1 VNGIPASCRWLR
13 LYGAMKPS
21 IKPLRPEALPPV
33 RSALP
38 LVLALAT
45 ALLAGAIGGFL
56 MRAALPG
63 DQVRVEER
71 IIVTPTT
78 VPNWFFRLLF
88 DKPEPCVKSTAPAAE
103 LKLLNSKPL

>member
-1 VNGIPASCRWLR
+1 
-13 LYGAMKPS
+13 MKPS

-45 ALLAGAIGGFL
+45 ALLAGAIGGFF
-56 MRAALPG
+56 MRSALPG
-63 DQVRVEER
+63 DPVRVEER
-71 IIVTPTT
+71 L
-78 VPNWFFRLLF
+78 VPPAAVPLWLFWRLF
-88 DKPEPCVKSTAPAAE
+88 DQPLPAPCVKNPAPAVE